1 MYMHSL
7 KLLYFNL
14 VTGIA
19 NLTRSKALLEKAKE
33 DSVVRRVSREVNYY
47 RTHFFNV

>member
-1 MYMHSL
+1 MCMHSL

-14 VTGIA
+14 VTGIV
-19 NLTRSKALLEKAKE
+19 NLTRSKADSEKLKE
-33 DSVVRRVSREVNYY
+33 DSVVNRVSREVNYY